1 MTEHDGDDDE
11 PTVETKEDDTP
22 PAAAEPAGSSQMLG
36 ASTWPRRES
45 MAGAVTLSKGQMK
58 VDRYEIRRQLGSG
71 GSSVVFEAYD
81 PHMDRTIA
89 LKLVDVSPIPGHD
102 ATNPVMRSVREA
114 QALAQISHPNVVRV
128 YEVAHEENMVRIA
141 MELVD
146 GQTLREWM
154 AAERQRPWREV
165 IRILVQAARGLSAAH
180 KGGLVHRD
188 FKPDNV
194 LVTRTGDVRVLDF
207 GLARAEARD
216 MVDLEPSRRTLR
228 ADVTQSGAILGTP
241 AYMAPEQFRGE
252 AAGARGDQFAFCLV
266 LYEALYRQRAFE
278 GQKFDEIEKAV
289 TTRDPLPPPETSGA
303 EVPEYIWPVLRR
315 GLSREVDDRWASM
328 DELLAELKRDPG
340 NGELPSW
347 WTW

>member
-1 MTEHDGDDDE
+1 VRIVTEHDGDGSHGPDAS
-11 PTVETKEDDTP
+11 TKDDDTRP
-22 PAAAEPAGSSQMLG
+22 EPVSSPSQMLG

-45 MAGAVTLSKGQMK
+45 MSGSVTLSDGQMT
-58 VDRYEIRRQLGSG
+58 VDRYQIKRQLGSG

-81 PHMDRTIA
+81 PHMERTVA

-102 ATNPVMRSVREA
+102 AANPVMRSVREA
-114 QALAQISHPNVVRV
+114 QALAQISHPNVVTV
-128 YEVAHEENMVRIA
+128 YEVAHEEHTVRIV
-141 MELVD
+141 MELVH
-146 GQTLREWM
+146 GQTLRQWM
-154 AAERQRPWREV
+154 RAETNRPWREV
-165 IRILVQAARGLSAAH
+165 IRILVQAARGLAAAH

-216 MVDLEPSRRTLR
+216 MTEAEPDRRTLR

-252 AAGARGDQFAFCLV
+252 ASGARGDQFSFCLV

-289 TTRDPLPPPETSGA
+289 TSGDPRPPPEDA
-303 EVPEYIWPVLRR
+303 EVPEYIWPVVRR
-315 GLSREVDDRWASM
+315 GLARVVDDRWSSM
-328 DELLAELKRDPG
+328 DELLAELKKDPG